1 MRLVENAVRVEGLVK
16 QYSSNS
22 RRVVDG
28 LNFEVRRGEV
38 FGLLGPNGAGKS
50 TTVGMMT
57 TRVRPTSGSVLID
70 GVDVVAEPRRAK
82 RVLAVVPQRNNLD
95 RSLTVRQNLLF
106 HATYHG
112 VPRAERRSR
121 ADDLLDQM
129 GLTSYRKSKVD
140 DMSGGQVQRVMIAR
154 ALIHRPSVLFLDE
167 PATGLDPQA
176 RLFVHERVAQLT
188 EQGVTVVLT
197 THDMDEAAKLC
208 DRVGIVDQGTMLAL
222 DTPDGLSALLP
233 AHSTLSVTVRVPDGP
248 DQVVKLLTE
257 LAGVRQV
264 DEVDTQAQSA
274 PDDACELRIYTDS
287 EPVEAL
293 PRALAALTGQGY
305 RVTDVGIGRVSLEDV
320 FLHLTGKNLR

>member
-1 MRLVENAVRVEGLVK
+1 MK
-16 QYSSNS
+16 QYAADA

-28 LNFEVRRGEV
+28 LSFEVHRGEV

-57 TRVRPTSGSVLID
+57 TRVRPTSGEVVID
-70 GVDVVAEPRRAK
+70 GVDVVARPRQAK

-95 RSLTVRQNLLF
+95 RSLSVRQNLLF

-112 VPRAERRSR
+112 IPRAERQRR
-121 ADDLLDQM
+121 ADELLEQM
-129 GLTSYRKSKVD
+129 GLADYRKSKVD

-176 RLFVHERVAQLT
+176 RLFVHERVAELS
-188 EQGVTVVLT
+188 ERGVTVVLT

-208 DRVGIVDQGTMLAL
+208 DRVGIVDRGTLLAL
-222 DTPDGLSALLP
+222 DTPEGLGTLLP
-233 AHSTLSVTVRVPDGP
+233 AHSTLALTVRSPQGAAP
-248 DQVVKLLTE
+248 VVKLLVD
-257 LAGVRQV
+257 LPGVRQV
-264 DEVDTQAQSA
+264 DEVDPETPPS
-274 PDDACELRIYTDS
+274 DACRLRVYTDT

-293 PRALAALTGQGY
+293 QPALAALTERDY
-305 RVTDVGIGRVSLEDV
+305 RVTDVGIGKVSLEDV